1 MNPTVLLWMSY
12 TGLLF
17 LFLTSIVI
25 FQSKK
30 KKSKGDNKVEK
41 LTISELI
48 HKAISALVSFMS
60 ILSPALMM
68 ISNPVHVP
76 VLKRTIFI

>member
-1 MNPTVLLWMSY
+1 MSVHIKLMKRTVILRMSY
-12 TGLLF
+12 QVCFFPTTIF
-17 LFLTSIVI
+17 Y

-30 KKSKGDNKVEK
+30 KKNKGDNKIEK

-60 ILSPALMM
+60 ALSPV
-68 ISNPVHVP
+68 IVNVF
-76 VLKRTIFI
+76 KK